1 MKTRKV
7 WLWVVLILAVLI
19 LAAGFAASR
28 ASISALDE
36 PGRLETM
43 LATKAKHEVVSRAAA
58 KMHVTELADSEASAN
73 TGQVLFTV
81 ECVSC
86 HGNDGRTPT
95 HIGQSMYPRVPD
107 LGSAEIQSWSDP
119 ELFWI
124 IQHGVRLS
132 GMPGF
137 QKFDTDEQVWH
148 LVHYIRT
155 LPNQSK
161 NQ

>member
-1 MKTRKV
+1 MTTRKT
-7 WLWVVLILAVLI
+7 WLWIILVLAVLI
-19 LAAGFAASR
+19 LLVGFAASR

-36 PGRLETM
+36 PGKMETAM
-43 LATKAKHEVVSRAAA
+43 ATKAKHVIVSRAAA
-58 KMHVTELADSEASAN
+58 KLHVAEIPNSAASAN
-73 TGQVLFTV
+73 TGQVLFSI
-81 ECVSC
+81 ECSAC
-86 HGNDGRTPT
+86 HGKDGRTPT

-107 LGSAEIQSWSDP
+107 LGSAEIQTWSDP

-137 QKFDTDEQVWH
+137 QKFDTDEQLWH

-155 LPNQSK
+155 LPSHPAQ
-161 NQ
+161 